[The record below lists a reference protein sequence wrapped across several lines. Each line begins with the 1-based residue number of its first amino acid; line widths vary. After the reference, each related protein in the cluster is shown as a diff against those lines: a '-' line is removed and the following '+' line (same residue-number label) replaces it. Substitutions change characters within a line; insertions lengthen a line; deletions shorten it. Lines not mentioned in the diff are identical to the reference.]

1 MKNTI
6 QAILFGFKEL
16 LSWNTMKYALIS
28 GFLVTLLWV
37 GIGTMLWETLIRL
50 SSHIL
55 EMVPFSMVRSN
66 GAWMLSSFLWL
77 QLVLLTFALI
87 FAFFGNI
94 ILRSVSKEK
103 YTSFSL
109 LVIAGSAIF
118 WGIVWIFEGGY
129 IYQQFLKLLT
139 WLPFETV
146 EKGIAFL
153 IGFYLI
159 YNAIVVTM
167 VFVTSLFSE
176 PLITTVEK
184 HHFKGDEVR
193 RDHVFS
199 SVGYTL
205 KDSIIFIV
213 ASLLAFPLLFIPVL
227 NILVQVALWM
237 WLIKDTMS
245 YDAAALTYEKVK
257 KEEIKKHRFALWNI
271 SFVTALF
278 NFVPLLNLF
287 GPYFGEIAMF
297 HYFKAGTKNEKN

>member
-28 GFLVTLLWV
+28 GFLVTAVWT
-37 GIGTMLWETLIRL
+37 GIGAMLWENLIEL
-50 SSHIL
+50 SSRIL
-55 EMVPFSMVRSN
+55 ELVPFSMVRSN

-118 WGIVWIFEGGY
+118 WGIVWMFKGEY

-159 YNAIVVTM
+159 YNAVVVTM

-176 PLITTVEK
+176 PLIASVEK
-184 HHFKGDEVR
+184 RHFKEDEVR
-193 RDHVFS
+193 RDHIFS
-199 SVGYTL
+199 SVGYTV
-205 KDSIIFIV
+205 KDSLIFIA
-213 ASLLAFPLLFIPVL
+213 ASLIAFPLLFIPVL
-227 NILVQVALWM
+227 NIIVQIVLWM

-245 YDAAALTYEKVK
+245 YDASALVYEKVE
-257 KEEIKKHRFALWNI
+257 KEEIKQHRFALWNI

-297 HYFKAGTKNEKN
+297 HYLKSLQKK

>member
-6 QAILFGFKEL
+6 HAILFGFKEL

-28 GFLVTLLWV
+28 GLIITVIWA
-37 GIGTMLWETLIRL
+37 GIGAIIWDSLIGF
-50 SSHIL
+50 SSRIL
-55 EMVPFSMVRSN
+55 ELIPFSMIRSN

-77 QLVLLTFALI
+77 QLVLLTFAMI

-94 ILRSVSKEK
+94 VLRSVTKEK

-109 LVIAGSAIF
+109 LTIAGSALF
-118 WGIVWIFEGGY
+118 WGIVWIFKEEY
-129 IYQQFLKLLT
+129 VYQQFLKLLT

-159 YNAIVVTM
+159 YNAVVVTM

-176 PLITTVEK
+176 PLITSVEQR
-184 HHFKGDEVR
+184 HFKEDEVC
-193 RDHVFS
+193 RDHIFS
-199 SVGYTL
+199 SVGYTV
-205 KDSIIFIV
+205 KDSIIFIIV
-213 ASLLAFPLLFIPVL
+213 SLIAFPLLFIPVL
-227 NILVQVALWM
+227 NIIVQIALWM

-245 YDAAALTYEKVK
+245 YDAAALVYEKVE
-257 KEEIKKHRFALWNI
+257 KEKIKQHRFALWSI

-287 GPYFGEIAMF
+287 GSYFGEIAMF
-297 HYFKAGTKNEKN
+297 HYLKSLKK